1 MAAIV
6 EGLLSV
12 LAPAHTMYGPM
23 HAWHVAV
30 AILRGP
36 HACLI
41 MSWCQSARCLQQSSF
56 AGHCSFLRPW
66 HVPQVGLN
74 GVDNGAIRFSGVRVP
89 RENLLDRFGSV
100 DSSGQ
105 YRSPYS
111 ASRRFAATLGELT
124 GGRVGL
130 TCSSLGILK
139 VMVLPSTV

>member
-1 MAAIV
+1 M
-6 EGLLSV
+6 
-12 LAPAHTMYGPM
+12 
-23 HAWHVAV
+23 
-30 AILRGP
+30 
-36 HACLI
+36 
-41 MSWCQSARCLQQSSF
+41 
-56 AGHCSFLRPW
+56 
-66 HVPQVGLN
+66 PQVGLN

-139 VMVLPSTV
+139 VLVLLSQSLTDTPCGPWQDTYMAMLQATLATGSSSQGAVTAGILGGHMMQRRSAGQ